1 MTTSRYNVVLT
12 ILAVFLIAVI
22 PAFFVTGSTVEAL
35 CFLLV
40 CLPNIYTDIKPA
52 MKYVFIYTNPLKIV
66 DGRYGMSGAW
76 IGAAPIGFMV
86 LSRTSALLLSS
97 LNNSY
102 QVGCHV

>member
-1 MTTSRYNVVLT
+1 MATSRYKVALT

-22 PAFFVTGSTVEAL
+22 PAFFVTGSAVEAL
-35 CFLLV
+35 SFLVV
-40 CLPNIYTDIKPA
+40 CLPSIYTDIKPSVEF
-52 MKYVFIYTNPLKIV
+52 VFFYTNPLKIV

-86 LSRTSALLLSS
+86 LSRISAALLSS
-97 LNNSY
+97 INNSY